1 MSETTIAE
9 ASSTLRALGAY
20 ARAAVVRLPDGLPDE
35 VSAAERLS
43 TGVPALQG
51 EPLLQWADLCD
62 AIAGLAVALEGTD
75 AAAAV
80 SRVHRR
86 LTESDLDQQRLA
98 QAALDGGWHAIAA
111 TADVLRLDPELLVTT
126 LDWAARPSLRAA
138 AAALTS
144 VVAGAEWR
152 AGHCPVCGGPPV
164 LSVVRGKERERRL
177 HCGRCG
183 TSWAYDRVR
192 CPTCGQRD
200 HSRMGYLHAQG
211 EGEHRR
217 AEVCD
222 ACRTY
227 VKSVMLLDAPDA
239 DRLLELDLDTAALDF
254 LALDAG
260 YQRSPPAH

>member
-1 MSETTIAE
+1 MSRTIAE
-9 ASSTLRALGAY
+9 ASSTLHALGAY

-35 VSAAERLS
+35 ASAAERLS
-43 TGVPALQG
+43 TGGPALQG
-51 EPLLQWADLCD
+51 EPLLEWVDLCD
-62 AIAGLAVALEGTD
+62 AIAGMAAALEGTD
-75 AAAAV
+75 AAAGV
-80 SRVHRR
+80 TGVHRR
-86 LTESDLDQQRLA
+86 LKESELDRQRLA
-98 QAALDGGWHAIAA
+98 QAALDGGWQAIAD

-126 LDWAARPSLRAA
+126 LDWAARPALRAA
-138 AAALTS
+138 ATALAP
-144 VVAGAEWR
+144 VVADAQWR
-152 AGHCPVCGGPPV
+152 AGHCPVCGAPPV

-183 TSWAYDRVR
+183 TSWAYERVR

-222 ACRTY
+222 DCRTY
-227 VKSVMLLDAPDA
+227 VKSVMLLDAPDP
-239 DRLLELDLDTAALDF
+239 DGLLELDLDTAALDF

-260 YQRSPPAH
+260 YQRSPVVH

>member
-1 MSETTIAE
+1 MSRTIAE
-9 ASSTLRALGAY
+9 ASSTLHALGAY
-20 ARAAVVRLPDGLPDE
+20 ARAAVVRLPDGLPGE
-35 VSAAERLS
+35 ASAAERLS

-51 EPLLQWADLCD
+51 EPLLKWVDLCD
-62 AIAGLAVALEGTD
+62 AIAGMAAALEGTD
-75 AAAAV
+75 AAAGV
-80 SRVHRR
+80 TGVHRR
-86 LTESDLDQQRLA
+86 LKESELDRQRLA
-98 QAALDGGWHAIAA
+98 QAALDGGWQAIAD

-126 LDWAARPSLRAA
+126 LDWAARPALRAA
-138 AAALTS
+138 ATALAS
-144 VVAGAEWR
+144 VVADAQWR
-152 AGHCPVCGGPPV
+152 AGHCPVCGAPPV
-164 LSVVRGKERERRL
+164 LSVVRGKERERWL

-183 TSWAYDRVR
+183 TSWAYERVR
-192 CPTCGQRD
+192 CPMCGQRD

-227 VKSVMLLDAPDA
+227 VKSVMLLDAPDP

-260 YQRSPPAH
+260 YQRSPVVP